1 VLRVALT
8 RRRVDLK
15 QAANVTDAVMQ
26 QQQQQQQQQLKHA
39 FLISFDHLAG
49 TQIFSRAAKSR
60 DFRF

>member
-8 RRRVDLK
+8 RRRRSDAT
-15 QAANVTDAVMQ
+15 AAAAAASAAE
-26 QQQQQQQQQLKHA
+26 A

>member
-8 RRRVDLK
+8 RRRRSDAT
-15 QAANVTDAVMQ
+15 AAAAAAAE
-26 QQQQQQQQQLKHA
+26 A